1 MLNLKRVVIYES
13 FPNQLKTNLNPVIT
27 TKTIKL
33 IEQLQHSSLYLPV
46 STHFT
51 AISHNMNHEVAEIL
65 YFFLKKKTEILL
77 LN

>member
-1 MLNLKRVVIYES
+1 MKLSLIPSVKNITIQNEK
-13 FPNQLKTNLNPVIT
+13 LKTNLNPVIT

-65 YFFLKKKTEILL
+65 YYFFLK
-77 LN
+77 N